1 MEQNIYLWGRVEKI
15 MSTSHARSWQQAR
28 PVQTEKQ
35 KQKATVSVQNQGW
48 LTKGEKVLYFLM
60 GVVIIIAGIF
70 IVSYSASTDSLNRNL
85 QDLEKTVQYQQV
97 KNEGLSFEMKSLSR
111 PERITRIAREKG
123 LKIQNAEVKQA
134 NAFNN

>member
-1 MEQNIYLWGRVEKI
+1 

-28 PVQTEKQ
+28 PDQTETQ
-35 KQKATVSVQNQGW
+35 RQKAAVKVQKQGW
-48 LTKGEKVLYFLM
+48 LTKGEKFLYSFM
-60 GVVIIIAGIF
+60 GVVVILAGIF
-70 IVSYSASTDSLNRNL
+70 IVSYSASTDTLNRDL

-97 KNEGLSFEMKSLSR
+97 KNEGLSYEMKSLSR
-111 PERITRIAREKG
+111 PERITKIAREKG